1 MDICTDTRASK
12 RDFLKTSG
20 LAALTAAAGGWLAAC
35 GDSAA
40 QSSAL
45 WTSTQPA
52 VNATLAGGAVV
63 QGFCA
68 PAFRPVFDAFVENFR
83 TRGEIGA
90 SLALTHHGQPV
101 LEAWGGFADALSVV
115 PSTPWQRNTVSLVFS
130 CTKGATALCAHLLA
144 ARGLLDLDARVSRYW
159 PEFAAN
165 GKQDVTVRMLLDHSA
180 GVPALRTPVAAK
192 GWADWNYMTGL
203 LAAEAPYWEPG
214 SAHGYHA
221 LTYGWLV
228 GEVVRR
234 VSGLSPG
241 SFFAREIAQPLGL
254 DFWIG
259 LPESIESRVAPM
271 RPSTEVLPT
280 DAFTV
285 KAVTDPTSLQAMIY
299 NAGDWLAGGAFNT
312 REGHAAEIPA
322 AGGITNAQGLAAM
335 YLPLANG
342 GRSGGVQLLPA
353 DATARLAA
361 IQTAGH
367 VDRVLL
373 AGTRIGLGFMGSI
386 DNRVVGPNL
395 SLLFGLGAFGH
406 SGFGG
411 SFGFA
416 DPQAQ
421 LSFGYTMNRMGAGAA
436 LNDRGQSLVDAAYQ
450 ALGYT
455 SNKYGFWL

>member
-1 MDICTDTRASK
+1 MNTLSTTK
-12 RDFLKTSG
+12 RDFLKAGGVAMLS
-20 LAALTAAAGGWLAAC
+20 AAAGGLLSAC
-35 GDSAA
+35 SDSAA
-40 QSSAL
+40 QSASI
-45 WTSTQPA
+45 WSSSIQPA
-52 VNATLAGGAVV
+52 VSATTANGALV

-68 PAFRPVFDAFVENFR
+68 PAFRPVFDTFVENFSA
-83 TRGEIGA
+83 RGEIGG
-90 SLALTHHGQPV
+90 SVALTHKGVPV
-101 LEAWGGFADALSVV
+101 LEAWGGFSDALSAK

-130 CTKGATALCAHLLA
+130 CTKGATALCAHILA
-144 ARGLLDLDARVSRYW
+144 ARGMLDLDAPVAKYW

-165 GKQDVTVRMLLDHSA
+165 GKQAITVRMLLDHSA
-180 GVPALRTPVAAK
+180 GLPALRTPVAAK
-192 GWADWNYMTGL
+192 GWADWTYMTGL
-203 LAAEAPYWEPG
+203 LAAETPFWEPG

-234 VSGLSPG
+234 VSGVSLG
-241 SFFAREIAQPLGL
+241 TYFAREVATPLGL

-259 LPESIESRVAPM
+259 LPASVEPRVAPM
-271 RPSTEVLPT
+271 LPSTEVLPT

-285 KAVTDPTSLQAMIY
+285 KAVTDPASLQALIY
-299 NAGDWLAGGAFNT
+299 NAGDWLAGGGFNSAP
-312 REGHAAEIPA
+312 GHLAEIPA

-342 GRSGGVQLLPA
+342 GKSGALQLLPP
-353 DATARLAA
+353 DYTARLSA

-395 SLLFGLGAFGH
+395 SLLVGLGAFGH

-416 DPQAQ
+416 DPQAS
-421 LSFGYTMNRMGAGAA
+421 LSFGYSMNRMGPGAA
-436 LNDRGQSLVDAAYQ
+436 LNERGQKLVDSTYL
-450 ALGYT
+450 ALGHT
-455 SNKYGFWL
+455 SSKYGFWI